1 MIFKGRK
8 LVIATMHNK
17 DKVIAPLLEKHL
29 GVSCI
34 TASQLN
40 TDSYGTFSGEVERKL
55 SPLEVLRQKCNA
67 AMDLENCDLAIASEG
82 SFGCHPNYYFT
93 QADDEFVM
101 FIDRR
106 HTIEIVEREL
116 SVNTNLNASY
126 INNIDDLLDFA
137 EKCQFPSHGLILKN
151 KESGYTYLE
160 KGISSKERLIQCFNE
175 CISIHGSVFI
185 ETDMR
190 AMYNPTRMKVI
201 ERATEKLCEKI
212 NSKCPNC
219 LFPGYSV
226 QRVLSGL
233 PCVSCSLPT
242 KSTKALV
249 FQCTSCLY
257 EEIKEFPHGKQVED
271 PMYCDFCN
279 P

>member
-8 LVIATMHNK
+8 LVIATMHK
-17 DKVIAPLLEKHL
+17 KETVIAPILENYL
-29 GVSCI
+29 GVKCVTSN
-34 TASQLN
+34 QLN
-40 TDSYGTFSGEVERKL
+40 TDSYGTFSGEIERNL
-55 SPLEVLRQKCNA
+55 SPLEVLRKKCFT

-82 SFGCHPNYYFT
+82 SFGCHPLYPFT
-93 QADDEFVM
+93 QADEEFVM
-101 FIDRR
+101 FIDQRN
-106 HTIEIVEREL
+106 TLEIVEREL

-126 INNIDDLLDFA
+126 LNNVDDVLDFA
-137 EKCQFPSHGLILKN
+137 EKCQFPSHALILKN
-151 KESGYTYLE
+151 QETGYVYLE
-160 KGISSKERLIQCFNE
+160 KGITSKERLIDCFNE
-175 CISIHGSVFI
+175 CFSIHGTVFI

-190 AMYNPTRMKVI
+190 ALFNPSRMKVI
-201 ERATEKLCEKI
+201 EKATEKLCVKI

-233 PCVSCSLPT
+233 PCNSCSLPT
-242 KSTKALV
+242 KSTKAFV
-249 FQCTSCLY
+249 YQCLSCLY
-257 EEIKEFPHGKQVED
+257 EEIEEFPHGKILED

>member
-8 LVIATMHNK
+8 IVIATMHNK
-17 DKVIAPLLEKHL
+17 EKVIAPLLEQHF

-40 TDSYGTFSGEVERKL
+40 TDCFGTFSGEVERKL
-55 SPLEVLRQKCNA
+55 SPLEVLREKCYA
-67 AMDLENCDLAIASEG
+67 AMDLENCDMAIASEG
-82 SFGCHPNYYFT
+82 SFGCHPIYHFT
-93 QADDEFVM
+93 NADDEFVM
-101 FIDRR
+101 FIDRKNN
-106 HTIEIVEREL
+106 IEIVDREL
-116 SVNTNLNASY
+116 SVKTNLNASY
-126 INNIDDLLDFA
+126 LNDIDELLEFA

-151 KESGYTYLE
+151 KETEYSYLE
-160 KGISSKERLIQCFNE
+160 KGITSKEKLIQCFNE
-175 CISIHGSVFI
+175 CMSIHGSVFI

-190 AMYNPTRMKVI
+190 AMFNPTRMEVI
-201 ERATEKLCEKI
+201 ARATEKLCEKI
-212 NSKCPNC
+212 NSTCPNC

-226 QRVLSGL
+226 QKVHAGL
-233 PCVSCSLPT
+233 PCESCSLPT

-249 FQCTSCLY
+249 YQCNSCLY
-257 EEIKEFPHGKQVED
+257 EEIKEFPHGKYMED